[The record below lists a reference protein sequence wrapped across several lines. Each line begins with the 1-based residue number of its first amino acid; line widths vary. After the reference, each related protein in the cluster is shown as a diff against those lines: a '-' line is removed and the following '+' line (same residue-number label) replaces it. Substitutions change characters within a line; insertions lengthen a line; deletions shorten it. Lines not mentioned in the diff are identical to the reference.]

1 MVSFSIGRIG
11 MADTI
16 KCPNCGSNLT
26 LNADTQLL
34 ECPSCGASFEPAKLA
49 VSVGELESQK
59 IEVTPLTEE
68 QARAQAVEQNQQV
81 QTAAQQAQADVQAE
95 QQAQE
100 GAGIPEQTE
109 FVCNSCGA
117 KLVTDAHTAATFCT
131 FCGSPALVGKRLT
144 EAFQPQFMIP
154 FKYSR
159 ESAEKAFIKW
169 AGKGK
174 WTPFGFVSK
183 KSISKM
189 TGLYV
194 PFWLFDI
201 KATLDAEGT
210 GDKVHYSG
218 DDRITET
225 FEFTR
230 HADLEWKHV
239 PLDGETRI
247 DDALMEAIEP
257 FDFRGLIPYDYRY
270 LPGFYADR
278 FDLSPQNLA
287 ARATKRGTEGIDTAL
302 KGSLTGQYNSYKIKK
317 NLSKI
322 DSMNAYYALL
332 PVWFMSYKYR
342 NKFYYFAMNG
352 QTGEV
357 AGSVPVSP
365 VKKMM
370 FFFIVLGILAVIT
383 RFVLGIIMRGFWG

>member
-1 MVSFSIGRIG
+1 

-26 LNADTQLL
+26 LNADTQKL
-34 ECPSCGASFEPAKLA
+34 ECPSCGASFDPAELNTIT
-49 VSVGELESQK
+49 VGELEAK
-59 IEVTPLTEE
+59 PAEPTDPAKEYE
-68 QARAQAVEQNQQV
+68 QAQAAQAAQAQD
-81 QTAAQQAQADVQAE
+81 QQAQDQ
-95 QQAQE
+95 QPQAQSQ
-100 GAGIPEQTE
+100 AQPEQTE
-109 FVCNSCGA
+109 FICNACGA
-117 KLVTDAHTAATFCT
+117 KLVTDAHTAATFCA

-144 EAFQPQFMIP
+144 EQFQPQYMIP

-159 ESAEKAFIKW
+159 KSAEEAFVKW

-183 KSISKM
+183 KNVAKM

-194 PFWLFDI
+194 PFWLFNI
-201 KATLDAEGT
+201 KATIDAHGT
-210 GDKVHYSG
+210 GDKIRYRG
-218 DDRITET
+218 NDEIIET
-225 FEFTR
+225 FSFDR
-230 HADLEWKHV
+230 KADLSWDHV

-257 FDFRGLIPYDYRY
+257 FDFNALIPYDYRY

-278 FDLSPQNLA
+278 YDQSPQDLA
-287 ARATKRGTEGIDTAL
+287 ARATKRGMDGIDKALKSSL
-302 KGSLTGQYNSYKIKK
+302 KGSFDRFNIKQ
-317 NLSKI
+317 NLSRI
-322 DSMNAYYALL
+322 DSMEANYALL

-342 NKFYYFAMNG
+342 NKYYYFAMNG

-357 AGSVPVSP
+357 AGQLPVSP

>member
-1 MVSFSIGRIG
+1 
-11 MADTI
+11 MADTL

-26 LNADTQLL
+26 LNADTQKL
-34 ECPSCGASFEPAKLA
+34 ECQSCGASFDPSQLDVK
-49 VSVGELESQK
+49 VGELEGGNTGYSAQTTTFA
-59 IEVTPLTEE
+59 EPVPMPGEE
-68 QARAQAVEQNQQV
+68 QGEE
-81 QTAAQQAQADVQAE
+81 QAQADN
-95 QQAQE
+95 
-100 GAGIPEQTE
+100 GMPEQTE
-109 FVCNSCGA
+109 FVCNACGA
-117 KLVTDAHTAATFCT
+117 KLITDSHTSATFCT

-144 EAFQPQFMIP
+144 EKFQPQYMIP

-159 ESAEKAFIKW
+159 QSAEEAFIKW

-183 KSISKM
+183 KNVAKM

-194 PFWLFDI
+194 PFWLFNID
-201 KATLDAEGT
+201 ATVDAEGT
-210 GDKVHYSG
+210 GDKISYSG
-218 DDRITET
+218 NDQITET
-225 FEFTR
+225 FDFTR
-230 HADLEWKHV
+230 HGKLEWRNV
-239 PLDGETRI
+239 PLDGETRV

-257 FDFRGLIPYDYRY
+257 FEFDALIPYDYRY

-278 FDLSPQNLA
+278 YDQSPQDLA
-287 ARATKRGTEGIDTAL
+287 ERATKRGMDGIDKAL
-302 KGSLTGQYNSYKIKK
+302 KGSLKSTYDKFRIKK

-322 DSMNAYYALL
+322 DKMEANYALL

-357 AGSVPVSP
+357 AGTVPVSP

-370 FFFIVLGILAVIT
+370 FFFILLGILAVIT
-383 RFVLGIIMRGFWG
+383 RFILGIIMRGFWG

>member
-1 MVSFSIGRIG
+1 

-26 LNADTQLL
+26 LNADTGLL
-34 ECPSCGASFEPAKLA
+34 ECPNCGSTFDPQKLA
-49 VSVGELESQK
+49 VTVEELEAKPAEPTDPAQA
-59 IEVTPLTEE
+59 PAQGEE
-68 QARAQAVEQNQQV
+68 QPQ
-81 QTAAQQAQADVQAE
+81 
-95 QQAQE
+95 
-100 GAGIPEQTE
+100 GAPEQTE
-109 FVCNSCGA
+109 FVCNACGA
-117 KLVTDAHTAATFCT
+117 KLITDSHTAATFCA

-144 EAFQPQFMIP
+144 EQFQPQYMIP

-159 ESAEKAFIKW
+159 RAAEEAFIKW

-183 KSISKM
+183 KNVQKM

-194 PFWLFDI
+194 PFWLFNI
-201 KATLDAEGT
+201 NATIDAKGT
-210 GDKVHYSG
+210 GDKIHYRGNDEIIESFNFV
-218 DDRITET
+218 RN
-225 FEFTR
+225 
-230 HADLEWKHV
+230 AQLSWSNV

-257 FDFRGLIPYDYRY
+257 FDFRALMPYDYRY

-278 FDLSPQNLA
+278 YDQSPQDLSG
-287 ARATKRGTEGIDTAL
+287 RATKRGIDGINQALEKSL
-302 KGSLTGQYNSYKIKK
+302 KGTYDKYKIKE
-317 NLSKI
+317 NLSRI
-322 DSMNAYYALL
+322 DSMEANYALL
-332 PVWFMSYKYR
+332 PVWFLSYKYR
-342 NKFYYFAMNG
+342 NKYYYFAMNG

-357 AGSVPVSP
+357 AGQVPVSP

-383 RFVLGIIMRGFWG
+383 RFVLGLIMRGFWG

>member
-1 MVSFSIGRIG
+1 

-26 LNADTQLL
+26 LNADTQMLD
-34 ECPSCGASFEPAKLA
+34 CPNCGSSFDPKELG
-49 VSVGELESQK
+49 SITVGELEQKPQQVEPSQDQSQ
-59 IEVTPLTEE
+59 
-68 QARAQAVEQNQQV
+68 QAAAQAVAQA
-81 QTAAQQAQADVQAE
+81 AAQTQADATQQAAE
-95 QQAQE
+95 QAAPAQE
-100 GAGIPEQTE
+100 AAPEQTE

-144 EAFQPQFMIP
+144 ESFQPQYMIP

-159 ESAEKAFIKW
+159 KSAEEAFIKW

-183 KSISKM
+183 ANVAKM

-194 PFWLFDI
+194 PFWLFNI
-201 KATLDAEGT
+201 KASIDAKGT
-210 GDKVHYSG
+210 GDKVHYRG
-218 DDRITET
+218 DDEIIET
-225 FEFTR
+225 FDFER
-230 HADLEWKHV
+230 KANLSWDYV

-257 FDFRGLIPYDYRY
+257 FDFDALIPYDYRY

-278 FDLSPQNLA
+278 YDQSPQDLA
-287 ARATKRGTEGIDTAL
+287 ARATKRGMDGIDKAL
-302 KGSLTGQYNSYKIKK
+302 KGSLKGTYDRFNIKQ
-317 NLSKI
+317 NLSRI
-322 DSMNAYYALL
+322 DSMEANYALL
-332 PVWFMSYKYR
+332 PVWFLSYKYR

-357 AGSVPVSP
+357 AGTIPVSP
-365 VKKMM
+365 VKKTM

-383 RFVLGIIMRGFWG
+383 RFILGLVMRGFWG

>member
-1 MVSFSIGRIG
+1 

-26 LNADTQLL
+26 LNADTQKL
-34 ECPSCGASFEPAKLA
+34 ECPNCGSTFDPAALA
-49 VSVGELESQK
+49 VKVDELEAKQP
-59 IEVTPLTEE
+59 V
-68 QARAQAVEQNQQV
+68 QVQQDQAQAAANAQ
-81 QTAAQQAQADVQAE
+81 AQQAQQAQQV
-95 QQAQE
+95 QQAQQ
-100 GAGIPEQTE
+100 AQNIPEQTE
-109 FVCNSCGA
+109 FVCNACGA
-117 KLVTDAHTAATFCT
+117 KLITDAHTAATFCA

-144 EAFQPQFMIP
+144 EQFQPQYMIP

-159 ESAEKAFIKW
+159 KSAEEAFIKW

-183 KSISKM
+183 KNVQKM

-194 PFWLFDI
+194 PFWLFNI
-201 KATLDAEGT
+201 NATIDAHGT
-210 GDKVHYSG
+210 GDKIHYSG
-218 DDRITET
+218 NDEIIET
-225 FEFTR
+225 FAFDR
-230 HADLEWKHV
+230 FAKLNWSFV

-257 FDFRGLIPYDYRY
+257 FDFNALIPYDYRY

-278 FDLSPQNLA
+278 YDQSPQDLA
-287 ARATKRGTEGIDTAL
+287 GRATKRGMDGIDQAL
-302 KGSLTGQYNSYKIKK
+302 KSSLKGTFDRFSIKQ
-317 NLSKI
+317 NQSRI
-322 DSMNAYYALL
+322 DTMEANYALL
-332 PVWFMSYKYR
+332 PVWFLSYKYR
-342 NKFYYFAMNG
+342 NKYYYFAMNG

-357 AGSVPVSP
+357 AGQIPVSP

-383 RFVLGIIMRGFWG
+383 RFVLGLIMRGFWG

>member
-1 MVSFSIGRIG
+1 

-26 LNADTQLL
+26 LNADTQKL
-34 ECPSCGASFEPAKLA
+34 ECPNCGSVFDPDKLE
-49 VSVGELESQK
+49 VTVGELEDLNSA
-59 IEVTPLTEE
+59 EAAANAP
-68 QARAQAVEQNQQV
+68 V
-81 QTAAQQAQADVQAE
+81 QDQMPEAS
-95 QQAQE
+95 
-100 GAGIPEQTE
+100 PEQTE

-117 KLVTDAHTAATFCT
+117 KLITDSHTAATFCT
-131 FCGSPALVGKRLT
+131 FCGSPALVGRRLT
-144 EAFQPQFMIP
+144 EEFKPQYMIP

-159 ESAEKAFIKW
+159 QSAEEAFIKW

-183 KSISKM
+183 KNVSKM

-201 KATLDAEGT
+201 EAKIDAEGT
-210 GDKVHYSG
+210 GNKVSYSG
-218 DDRITET
+218 DYKITET
-225 FEFTR
+225 FDFR
-230 HADLEWKHV
+230 RVGDLMWTHV

-257 FDFRGLIPYDYRY
+257 FDFSALIPYDYRY
-270 LPGFYADR
+270 LPGFYADKYDQSPQ
-278 FDLSPQNLA
+278 DLS
-287 ARATKRGTEGIDTAL
+287 ARATKRAMNGITQSL
-302 KGSLTGQYNSYKIKK
+302 KASLTGIYDSHTIKQNRSRIEK
-317 NLSKI
+317 MGAN
-322 DSMNAYYALL
+322 YALL

-357 AGSVPVSP
+357 AGTVPVSP

-370 FFFIVLGILAVIT
+370 VFFIALGILAVIT
-383 RFVLGIIMRGFWG
+383 RFVLGLIMRGFWG

>member
-1 MVSFSIGRIG
+1 
-11 MADTI
+11 MADTL

-26 LNADTQLL
+26 LNADTQKL
-34 ECPSCGASFEPAKLA
+34 ECQSCGASFDPSQLDVK
-49 VSVGELESQK
+49 VGELEGGNTGYSAPT
-59 IEVTPLTEE
+59 TPLAEPVPMPGEE
-68 QARAQAVEQNQQV
+68 QVEE
-81 QTAAQQAQADVQAE
+81 QTQADN
-95 QQAQE
+95 
-100 GAGIPEQTE
+100 GMPEQTE
-109 FVCNSCGA
+109 FVCNACGA
-117 KLVTDAHTAATFCT
+117 KLITDSHTSATFCT

-144 EAFQPQFMIP
+144 EKFQPQYMIP

-159 ESAEKAFIKW
+159 QSAEEAFIKW

-183 KSISKM
+183 KNVAKM

-194 PFWLFDI
+194 PFWLFNID
-201 KATLDAEGT
+201 ATVDAEGT
-210 GDKVHYSG
+210 GDKISYSG
-218 DDRITET
+218 NDQITET
-225 FEFTR
+225 FDFTR
-230 HADLEWKHV
+230 HGKLEWRNV
-239 PLDGETRI
+239 PLDGETRV

-257 FDFRGLIPYDYRY
+257 FEFDALIPYDYRY

-278 FDLSPQNLA
+278 YDQSPQDLA
-287 ARATKRGTEGIDTAL
+287 ERATKRGMDGIDKAL
-302 KGSLTGQYNSYKIKK
+302 KGSLRSTYDKFRIKK

-322 DSMNAYYALL
+322 DKMEANYALL

-357 AGSVPVSP
+357 AGTVPVSP

-370 FFFIVLGILAVIT
+370 FFFILLGILAVIT
-383 RFVLGIIMRGFWG
+383 RFLLGIIMRGFWG